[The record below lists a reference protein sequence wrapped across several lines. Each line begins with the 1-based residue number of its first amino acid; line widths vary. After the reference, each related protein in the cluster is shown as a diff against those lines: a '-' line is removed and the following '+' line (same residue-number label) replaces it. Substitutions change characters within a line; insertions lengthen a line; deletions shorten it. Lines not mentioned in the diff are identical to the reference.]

1 MTLYFITP
9 QDSCFDARRHL
20 EQVMNPYILN
30 VSMAT
35 QLCSKALCQSR
46 GRCVRKK
53 WNDDV
58 FLHLDPMRYRIQR
71 QRRSGQ
77 LTVSGGLSLDD
88 INWFGRHFDCMCYSQ
103 EPCRSDMTFN
113 TIYDVAAS
121 TRGGAADRPRLLV
134 MTLLC
139 LKMIVMSL

>member
-1 MTLYFITP
+1 M
-9 QDSCFDARRHL
+9 
-20 EQVMNPYILN
+20 
-30 VSMAT
+30 
-35 QLCSKALCQSR
+35 
-46 GRCVRKK
+46 RKK

-77 LTVSGGLSLDD
+77 LTVSGGLSFDD

-139 LKMIVMSL
+139 LKMFVMSL